1 MYTQILKEIL
11 LTIDFEQ
18 KHIDEFLRYCRE
30 KLADNKIEL
39 NNIEKL
45 RKEYGL
51 HEPIWWYTYECFLY
65 SMLNRALRSMEVDLI
80 IKMGFYIRDLHNH
93 IARLHSEQYNGCDHS
108 DTFTVFRGQ
117 GLSQVDFEQLQATQ
131 GGLLSFNNFL
141 STSQNRDI
149 SLDFAQR
156 TIATSDLVG
165 VLFILKIDPSINATP
180 FANVG
185 SIGCFSE
192 ENEILFSMHSV
203 FRIGRIR
210 EDDSSARLWRVEL
223 TLTSENDP
231 QLQSL
236 TEYMREETSSID
248 QGWHRLGKL
257 MIRLGEFNQAEELY
271 NILLEQTSDERE
283 QGFLFYQLG
292 WLKDN
297 QGNYAKAIELYE
309 KSIEINKETL
319 SENHPDLATSYNN
332 LGLVYDNLGKHFE
345 ALSYYERALAI
356 YQISSPIDHRS
367 LAASYNNIG
376 SVYDIMNEYSQ
387 ALSHYSKALEIYQKN
402 LPANHPDLA
411 KSYKN
416 TGLVYNKMG
425 EHSKA
430 LSCYRKALE
439 IEQKTLPEKHP
450 SLATSYYNIAGLYYS
465 MKEYSKAQSHFEKAL
480 EIFDKT
486 STNHPNLAT
495 FYSNIGHVYYAM
507 GEYAKALSCFERALN
522 IKQYSLPS
530 NHPSIKELQE
540 KIENI
545 KKNL

>member
-1 MYTQILKEIL
+1 MATNIRLTSIRSSTVPPRLCNVRLIQNFHLVWLDENIDENKNEDYRNSIMTLRQVVNTVNVFTDVNKCIDFINSIKEEKTFMICSGALGQTTVPIVHDKAQMNTIYVFCGNETRHEKWAKEWCKVAGVYTDIKPICEALKQAVQDCDHNSVSISFVKTTNGMSDQLDKSFMYTQILKEIL

-45 RKEYGL
+45 RKEYDL

-93 IARLHSEQYNGCDHS
+93 IARLHSEQYNGCDRS

-117 GLSQVDFEQLQATQ
+117 GLSHVDFEQLQATQ

-149 SLDFAQR
+149 SLDFARR

-210 EDDSSARLWRVEL
+210 QDDSSARLWRVEL

-257 MIRLGEFNQAEELY
+257 MIRLGEFNQAKELY

-297 QGNYAKAIELYE
+297 QGNYAEAIELYE

-319 SENHPDLATSYNN
+319 SENHPDLA
-332 LGLVYDNLGKHFE
+332 
-345 ALSYYERALAI
+345 
-356 YQISSPIDHRS
+356 
-367 LAASYNNIG
+367 ASYNN
-376 SVYDIMNEYSQ
+376 
-387 ALSHYSKALEIYQKN
+387 H
-402 LPANHPDLA
+402 
-411 KSYKN
+411 
-416 TGLVYNKMG
+416 
-425 EHSKA
+425 
-430 LSCYRKALE
+430 R
-439 IEQKTLPEKHP
+439 
-450 SLATSYYNIAGLYYS
+450 
-465 MKEYSKAQSHFEKAL
+465 F
-480 EIFDKT
+480 
-486 STNHPNLAT
+486 
-495 FYSNIGHVYYAM
+495 
-507 GEYAKALSCFERALN
+507 
-522 IKQYSLPS
+522 
-530 NHPSIKELQE
+530 SI
-540 KIENI
+540 
-545 KKNL
+545 